1 LRDVREAAD
10 VSRAIG
16 HLPAVICNCHARWNP
31 EQRST
36 RASADA
42 LIRAVP
48 RGAIRA
54 VPAGKGGS
62 LCAYSKVWYNAS
74 SMKRSAFP
82 AYQLRQICG
91 VAGLAFCAAIGPT
104 LVAQALQTPN
114 STSGEVRVFPVQGNV
129 SMVVGAGANITVQA
143 GDDGILLV
151 DTGLAEMSEKVLD
164 AIWPLSKKPL
174 VYIIN
179 TSDQADHVGGN
190 EKIGKAGRPVSTAG
204 QVRMFYRNDWLRQL
218 KDRNAAADPS
228 LSAPGAY
235 IIAFTTVL
243 ERMSAPAGTVAPMPE
258 AAWPND
264 TYSETQKNLYFNG
277 EAVQIFHQPGNTDGN
292 SIVMFR
298 RSDVISTGD
307 LVDLTSYPVIDV
319 ENGGSIQ
326 GVIDGLNRLKQM
338 AVPAEY
344 EEGGTLIVP
353 GHGRLSDRADV
364 AWYQQMVTIVRD
376 RLQAMIAKGMT
387 LEQVKAARPTK
398 DFDAIYG
405 STTGTWTT
413 DKFIEAAYRSLST
426 TPRSR

>member
-1 LRDVREAAD
+1 MK
-10 VSRAIG
+10 
-16 HLPAVICNCHARWNP
+16 PTAVF
-31 EQRST
+31 
-36 RASADA
+36 
-42 LIRAVP
+42 
-48 RGAIRA
+48 
-54 VPAGKGGS
+54 
-62 LCAYSKVWYNAS
+62 
-74 SMKRSAFP
+74 AFP
-82 AYQLRQICG
+82 LRLMCG
-91 VAGLAFCAAIGPT
+91 LAGLALCVATGPT
-104 LVAQALQTPN
+104 ILAQAPQARTP
-114 STSGEVRVFPVQGNV
+114 TGGGVRVYPVQGNV

-151 DTGLAEMSEKVLD
+151 DTGIAELSEQVLD

-190 EKIGKAGRPVSTAG
+190 EAIGKTGRPVSTVG

-235 IIAFTTVL
+235 IIAFSTVL
-243 ERMSAPAGTVAPMPE
+243 ERMSAPAGKIAPMPE

-292 SIVMFR
+292 SIVLFR

-307 LVDLTSYPVIDV
+307 LVDLTSYPVIEVDK
-319 ENGGSIQ
+319 GGSIQ
-326 GVIDGLNRLKQM
+326 SVIDGLNRLKQM

-344 EEGGTLIVP
+344 EEGGTLIIP
-353 GHGRLSDRADV
+353 GHGRLSDRADL

-376 RLQAMIAKGMT
+376 RVQAMIGKGMT
-387 LEQVKAARPTK
+387 LEQVKAARPTR
-398 DFDAIYG
+398 DFDGIYG
-405 STTGTWTT
+405 STTGKWTT
-413 DKFIEAAYRSLST
+413 DMFIEAAYKSLR
-426 TPRSR
+426 TPSRPR